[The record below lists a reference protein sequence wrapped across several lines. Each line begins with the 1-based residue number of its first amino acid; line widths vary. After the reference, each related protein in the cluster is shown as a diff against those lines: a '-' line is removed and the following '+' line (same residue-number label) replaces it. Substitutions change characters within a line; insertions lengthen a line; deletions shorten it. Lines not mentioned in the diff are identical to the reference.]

1 MARYRVFV
9 ATGAGLQFPEGIKVE
24 EEYPG
29 YAIVSG
35 SENAI
40 GALRSKYPVE
50 PLKETAPPQQ
60 AAQRRAAKTVRAAKR
75 KLPVGDVVVQFNA
88 PIKKEWLKEIER
100 AGAKVKRPLGE
111 SSVIVS
117 LPTAKVAGDVKK
129 NANVTGMD
137 PHVAVI
143 QLSPEFVGQLEGNAT
158 GRKIAQAAVRRASGA
173 TAASKKKYASMP
185 ATVIASF
192 LTEGDAK
199 DARRVLSK
207 KGYKQIQSGGETSL
221 VVNLQKS
228 GQSKGSLKDL
238 TALDGLM
245 RVEEKHVP
253 RLQNDV
259 ARLAIGKGVVTNNPG
274 GLGLSGAGEVVAV
287 ADTGLDTGD
296 PNTIHLDF
304 RGRIQDITSFPIAP
318 SWATYVTNPGADDGP
333 DDRYSGHGTHTSG
346 SVLGDGARA
355 QALGL
360 NPIQGMAPAAK
371 LVFQA
376 IEQTPVW
383 TQQMQL
389 DFLQHNQQPPTSG
402 LYGIPDNLEDL
413 FSAAYAKGARIHSN
427 SWGGGNPG
435 DYGAQSESVDRF
447 MWNNRDFLV
456 VIAAGNDGKEIP
468 GGSTIALGSVTP
480 PGTSKNCLT
489 VGASENPRGAQFTN
503 TYGQWWP
510 DDFPNPPLQTDS
522 MTDSVDD
529 LVAFSSRGPCATQR
543 RKPDVVAPG
552 TFVLS
557 TRSSRIPSNNF
568 GWSSYPPAK
577 NDYMYD
583 GGTSMAT
590 PLTAGST
597 ALVREYLRSS
607 VGISKPSAA
616 LLKAAIIHSA
626 QYVKYRYANAAS
638 GPWAD
643 DEQGWGRIELSS
655 LLAPSAPSKILFFD
669 EDVQLQQGQQQDFQ
683 IAVNDPSVPLRI
695 TMVYTDFPGPN
706 LINNLNLFAYDPQGQ
721 YTLGNDFQ
729 TTGTPDAVNNVEGIV
744 VPNPKL
750 GTWTVRV
757 VATGLGN
764 APQSFALVI
773 SGGNIATLAQPP
785 HAASPQVRRK
795 ASSHKRAAKT
805 GKPKAAKR
813 KRR

>member
-9 ATGAGLQFPEGIKVE
+9 ATGTGLQFPAGIKVE

-29 YAIVSG
+29 YVIVSA
-35 SENAI
+35 SQDDIDAI
-40 GALRSKYPVE
+40 RKKYPVE
-50 PLKETAPPQQ
+50 PLKEAAPQRQ
-60 AAQRRAAKTVRAAKR
+60 ATQKRGAKTVSAAKR

-88 PIKKEWLKEIER
+88 PIKQDWLKEIER

-111 SSVIVS
+111 SSVVVS
-117 LPTAKVAGDVKK
+117 LPTAKVAANVEKH
-129 NANVTGMD
+129 ANVTGMNQ
-137 PHVAVI
+137 HEAEI

-173 TAASKKKYASMP
+173 ADARKKKYPSLP

-207 KGYKQIQSGGETSL
+207 KGYKEIQSAGETSL

-228 GQSKGSLKDL
+228 GRSKGSLKDL

-245 RVEEKHVP
+245 RVQEKHVP

-274 GLGLSGAGEVVAV
+274 GLGLSGKGEVVAV

-304 RGRIQDITSFPIAP
+304 RGRIQDITSFSIAP
-318 SWATYVTNPGADDGP
+318 SFASYVTNPGADDGP

-360 NPIQGMAPAAK
+360 KPIQGMAPEAK

-383 TQQMQL
+383 TQQMKL
-389 DFLQHNQQPPTSG
+389 YFLQQGQQPPTSG

-427 SWGGGNPG
+427 SWGGGDPG

-456 VIAAGNDGKEIP
+456 VIAAGNDGKEIT
-468 GGSTIALGSVTP
+468 GGNTIALGSVTP

-510 DDFPNPPLQTDS
+510 SDFPNPPLQTDS
-522 MTDSVDD
+522 VTDSVDD
-529 LVAFSSRGPCATQR
+529 LAAFSSRGPCATQR

-557 TRSSRIPSNNF
+557 TRSSRIPQNNF

-577 NDYMYD
+577 YDYMYD

-590 PLTAGST
+590 PLAAGST
-597 ALVREYLRSS
+597 ALVREYLRTS

-655 LLAPSAPSKILFFD
+655 ILAPSAPTKILFFD
-669 EDVQLQQGQQQDFQ
+669 EDAQLQQGQQQDFP

-695 TMVYTDFPGPN
+695 TMVYTDFPGAN

-729 TTGTPDAVNNVEGIV
+729 ATGTPDAVNNVEGIV
-744 VPNPKL
+744 ISNPKV

-773 SGGNIATLAQPP
+773 SGGNIATLAPP
-785 HAASPQVRRK
+785 HAGSPQVRRK
-795 ASSHKRAAKT
+795 ASSQKRAAKT